1 LQNPLDIDEMELM
14 TYKFASS
21 FSRGARR
28 IVTLAAALLP
38 NMLAAQATGILT
50 GVVRDE
56 AGNPVQGATITLGG
70 TQIGAAARSDG
81 RYRLAAAP
89 GRYAVSARLIG
100 YASRI
105 DTVNVT
111 SGGTTTHDFV
121 LAKAVTAL
129 EAVTTLGTRGEQRTV
144 LDAPVPI
151 DVLPATEIRSTG
163 RTETA
168 QILQA
173 LAPSFNFPRTTLG
186 DATDNV
192 RPATLRGMSPDQAL
206 VLIDGK
212 RRHLSAVVNING
224 FVGRGSEAV
233 DLNAIPASMIDHI
246 EILRDGAA
254 AQYGSDA
261 IAGVINIVLKTNAP
275 GDFTTQVGEYSTKQ
289 PAAGNWNSDVYHHD
303 GKLFY
308 TSAGKGFS
316 FGQNGYLFVNGE
328 IRDRGLTNRA
338 APDLR
343 QQYFTGDPRNN
354 DPNLPVPGGVDF
366 SIGDSYNHDMS
377 GWLNTGTTLANG
389 IELYAFGGVNHRF
402 GDAFAFWR
410 RPQDPTNVR
419 SIYPNGFVPEEQPTV
434 LDGSGFGGIKGR
446 AMGWDY
452 DLSTGYG
459 RNQFDMHVVH
469 SVNVSLGAN
478 SPTNFYAGQLAFGQW
493 TNNLDV
499 FRDVNVGMRAPLHV
513 AWGAE
518 FRVDQYKVTQGDSA
532 SWINGGAKVLDANGN
547 PTATPAPVG
556 TQGYPGFRPE
566 DAGSHSRNN
575 VAGYIDL
582 SSDITSNLLIDV
594 AGRSEHYSDFGSTT
608 TGKVSARF
616 EPISGYALRGAVS
629 TGFRAPSLGQ
639 EFFSNTAINFIT
651 LPGQTTAQPL
661 EIRTFPVA
669 SPEAQA
675 LHAQPLRPEKSV
687 NYSAG
692 VALAPFRSLS
702 ATVDY
707 YRINMKDRIVLS
719 NNFTAQAV
727 IDTLAAHGLSGLG
740 GGRYFTNAVDTK
752 TNGIDVVA
760 NYGWTFSPKSVLTLT
775 AGYNGNWTQVTR
787 VDTSSIIAG
796 QSVALFSRVDRAR
809 LEVGNPRSNFLL
821 SGNYQAGRAGIMLRT
836 HRYGPV
842 TSFGTTAAGD
852 QTFGPQWITD
862 GSFTFGP
869 VVRRATVIVGMDN
882 IFDKYPDPTIAA
894 NTNSG
899 ILPFAGITPFGFNGR
914 FLYGKLSFG
923 L

>member
-1 LQNPLDIDEMELM
+1 MPPSLLAQ
-14 TYKFASS
+14 SS
-21 FSRGARR
+21 GTVAGR
-28 IVTLAAALLP
+28 I
-38 NMLAAQATGILT
+38 
-50 GVVRDE
+50 RDD
-56 AGNPVQGATITLGG
+56 AGNPVQGATVSLGATQTAVARNDG
-70 TQIGAAARSDG
+70 TYRISAPAG
-81 RYRLAAAP
+81 RYTIT
-89 GRYAVSARLIG
+89 ARLIG
-100 YASRI
+100 FASHT
-105 DTVNVT
+105 DTINV
-111 SGGTTTHDFV
+111 SAGGITTHDFT
-121 LAKAVTAL
+121 LTKAVTAL
-129 EAVTTLGTRGEQRTV
+129 EAVTTLGTRGEARTV
-144 LDAPVPI
+144 IDAPVPI
-151 DVLPATEIRSTG
+151 DVLPALEIRSTG

-168 QILQA
+168 QMIQA

-206 VLIDGK
+206 VLVNGK

-289 PAAGNWNSDVYHHD
+289 PAAGNWTSDISHHD

-308 TSAGKGFS
+308 TNADKGFS
-316 FGQNGYLFVNGE
+316 FGQNGYVFVGGE

-343 QQYFTGDPRNN
+343 QQYFTGDPKNSN
-354 DPNLPVPGGVDF
+354 PPQVDF
-366 SIGDSYNHDMS
+366 SIGDSYTHDMT
-377 GWLNTGTTLANG
+377 GWLNAGTTLASG
-389 IELYAFGGVNHRF
+389 VQLYAFGGASHRF
-402 GDAFAFWR
+402 GDAFGFWR

-419 SIYPNGFVPEEQPTV
+419 AIYPNGYLPEEQPTM
-434 LDGSGFGGIKGR
+434 LDASGFGGVKGR
-446 AMGWDY
+446 ALGWDY

-459 RNQFDMHVVH
+459 RDNFDMNVVH
-469 SVNVSLGAN
+469 SVNVSMGAA
-478 SPTNFYAGQLAFGQW
+478 SPTDFYAGRLAFGQW
-493 TNNLDV
+493 TNNLDL
-499 FRDVNVGMRAPLHV
+499 FRDVAVGLRSPLHV

-518 FRVDQYKVTQGDSA
+518 FRVDQYEVGQGDSA
-532 SWINGGAKVLDANGN
+532 SWKNGGVPVLDAAGK

-556 TQGYPGFRPE
+556 SQVYPGFRPE

-575 VAGYIDL
+575 AAGYIDV
-582 SSDITSNLLIDV
+582 SQDITSQLLIDV
-594 AGRSEHYSDFGSTT
+594 AGRAEHYSDFGSTT
-608 TGKVSARF
+608 TGKVSGRY
-616 EPISGYALRGAVS
+616 EPIKGYALRGAIS
-629 TGFRAPSLGQ
+629 SGFRAPSLGQ
-639 EFFSNTAINFIT
+639 EYFSNTAINFVT

-669 SPEAQA
+669 SAEAQA
-675 LHAQPLRPEKSV
+675 LHAQPLKPEKSV

-692 VALAPFRSLS
+692 VAIEPLRNLS

-707 YRINMKDRIVLS
+707 YKIDMKDRIVLS
-719 NNFTAQAV
+719 NNFTAQSV
-727 IDTLAAHGLSGLG
+727 IDTLAAHGLTGLG

-760 NYGWTFSPKSVLTLT
+760 SYGWTFTQSSVLNLT

-787 VDTSSIIAG
+787 VDTSSIIPG
-796 QSVALFSRVDRAR
+796 QSVALFSRADRAR
-809 LEVGNPRSNFLL
+809 LEVGNPRNNLL
-821 SGNYQAGRAGIMLRT
+821 ISGDFRTGRAGLVLRG
-836 HRYGPV
+836 HRYGQV
-842 TSFGTTAAGD
+842 TAFGTTAAGD
-852 QTFGPQWITD
+852 QTFGARWVAD
-862 GSFTFGP
+862 ASLSFGP
-869 VVRRATVIVGMDN
+869 VRRGTVIVGADN

-914 FLYGKLSFG
+914 FLYAKLSVG